1 MPRRVALLT
10 NPVAGGG
17 RGSALLQPTLD
28 RLRAGGLDVDVLV
41 GRDVLDAAR
50 LAGEAVRDRVDAL
63 VALGGDGL
71 VNLAAQA
78 VTGTDVPLAV
88 VPAGTGNDSVRAL
101 GIPRDPAAAADVVL
115 HGRPRL
121 VDAGRVGGRVFLSVL
136 SSGFDSRVN
145 ERANRMSWL
154 RGPARYPIAMLG
166 ELRVFRPV
174 PYELVVDGEPWATPA
189 MLVAVGNGRSY
200 GGGMQICPGAE
211 LDDGLLDVTV
221 LTPLPTARFLRLFPS
236 VYRGEH
242 VGRPEV
248 RTYKAKT
255 VLLDAP
261 GMTAYAD
268 GEPVGPLPLTV
279 QAVPGALTV
288 LVPAGSP

>member
-1 MPRRVALLT
+1 MSRRVALLT
-10 NPVAGGG
+10 NPIAGGG
-17 RGSALLQPTLD
+17 RGSALLAPTLE

-41 GRDVLDAAR
+41 GSDALDAVR
-50 LAGEAVRDRVDAL
+50 LAGVAVRDGVDAL

-71 VNLAAQA
+71 VHLAAQA
-78 VTGTDVPLAV
+78 VTGTGVPLAI
-88 VPAGTGNDSVRAL
+88 VPAGTGNDSARSL

-121 VDAGRVGGRVFLSVL
+121 VDAGRVGGTVFLSVL

-145 ERANRMSWL
+145 ERANRMSWP

-221 LTPLPTARFLRLFPS
+221 LTPLPTGRFLRLFPS
-236 VYRGEH
+236 VYRGQH

-255 VLLDAP
+255 VQLDAP

-279 QAVPGALTV
+279 ESVPGALTV
-288 LVPAGSP
+288 LVPAGTP